1 MTKQEAIV
9 HMSISTRRSARS
21 LRLARPDG
29 ERGAALAIV
38 LIALVGLT
46 ILGGAGM
53 ALTKDDVLHSENV
66 EVATGAYYAADDG
79 LMRYIGAS
87 NDGTT
92 GATYSIGGSTVTVT
106 PTQLADMGTG
116 RAMYRIRSVATSTDS
131 RSIST
136 TRAVSALAFYASGE
150 IKVKGAFTAAGG
162 VLKNGGSGE
171 ISGSDLAPGGTPA
184 CPDSPGADVAG
195 VVVPPGGYSQS
206 GGSLVPDGDPPVDDT
221 KTAEEL
227 LEEVGINWE
236 AVTAD
241 GLTLADY
248 NIPPDTWPTSFP
260 PGEWPVIFVDGNHS
274 VGPSDTGRGT
284 VIVTGNL
291 EMNGS
296 FNWDGIILVGGYITS
311 NGYQTVTGA
320 TVSGLNE
327 LLGESVPS
335 SDIGNGNKKFLY
347 DSCNVKQASKAAFGG
362 LALVPGSWREEI

>member
-1 MTKQEAIV
+1 MTKQEMTV
-9 HMSISTRRSARS
+9 HTPISTRRSARS
-21 LRLARPDG
+21 SRFARPDD
-29 ERGAALAIV
+29 ERGAALVIV

-66 EVATGAYYAADDG
+66 EIATGTYYAADDG
-79 LMRYIGAS
+79 LMRYIGS
-87 NDGTT
+87 NNDGTS
-92 GATYSIGGSTVTVT
+92 GATYTIGGSTVTVT
-106 PTQLADMGTG
+106 PTQLANMGTG
-116 RAMYRIRSVATSTDS
+116 RAMYRIRSVATNTDP
-131 RSIST
+131 RGTTT

-150 IKVKGAFTAAGG
+150 IKVKGAFTASGG
-162 VLKNGGSGE
+162 MMKNGGAGE
-171 ISGSDLAPGGTPA
+171 ISGADLAPGGDPA

-195 VVVPPGGYSQS
+195 VVVPPGGYTQD
-206 GGSLVPDGDPPVDDT
+206 GGTLVPQGDPPIDDS
-221 KTAEEL
+221 KTAAEL
-227 LEEVGINWE
+227 LAEIGINWE
-236 AVTAD
+236 AVTAE

-248 NIPPDTWPTSFP
+248 NIPPDSWPTSFP
-260 PGEWPVIFVDGNHS
+260 ADEWPVILVDGNHS
-274 VGPSDTGRGT
+274 VGPSDTGQGT

-296 FNWDGIILVGGYITS
+296 FNWDGIILVGGYVTS

-320 TVSGLNE
+320 TISGLNQ
-327 LLGESVPS
+327 LLGETVPS